1 MSKEKQNVSFWWLYD
16 DKTITGQSGIL
27 YSKDFYKK
35 VRKLQNSEMVKFV
48 VRKQDNVIV
57 DIVKD

>member
-1 MSKEKQNVSFWWLYD
+1 MSKEKQNVSFWGLYE
-16 DKTITGQSGIL
+16 TITGQSGIL
-27 YSKDFYKK
+27 YSKVFFKK
-35 VRKLQNSEMVKFV
+35 VRKLQNGEMVKFV

>member
-1 MSKEKQNVSFWWLYD
+1 MPKDDQNVGFVWLND
-16 DKTITGQSGIL
+16 KKTITGQSGIL

-35 VRKLQNSEMVKFV
+35 VSKLQNGEIVNFV
-48 VRKQDNVIV
+48 VRKQDNLIV